1 MAWSVLLLAAVS
13 LGLMAWSHQ
22 GWYELQ
28 QRAHTFDTLLSQ
40 AQLQARRAQILT
52 EQHAAGQNPGSAQLI
67 DTLSGEAQ
75 YAARQ
80 LQHMAPTTLQPG
92 LTQLAKLLVSAREA
106 QAGRLSSP
114 PTTDAAQLQTLLV
127 GIEQTEIGRAH
138 V

>member
-80 LQHMAPTTLQPG
+80 LQH
-92 LTQLAKLLVSAREA
+92 LADHR
-106 QAGRLSSP
+106 GRRN
-114 PTTDAAQLQTLLV
+114 V
-127 GIEQTEIGRAH
+127 
-138 V
+138 